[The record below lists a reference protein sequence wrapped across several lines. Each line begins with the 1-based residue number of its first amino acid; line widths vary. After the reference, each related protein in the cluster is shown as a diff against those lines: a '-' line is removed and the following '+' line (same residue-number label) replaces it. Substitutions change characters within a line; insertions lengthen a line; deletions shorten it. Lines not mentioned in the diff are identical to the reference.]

1 MDTWNREEER
11 IEAPSLQLPAQDA
24 LGGREIKARKTRRR
38 VRHVGVN
45 TSHRRRPLV
54 SMLNSIVRC
63 LCIMGSN
70 ESTEGDDAEQVATQR
85 EATMQSERRR

>member
-54 SMLNSIVRC
+54 CMLNSIVRC

-85 EATMQSERRR
+85 EATMQSERRS